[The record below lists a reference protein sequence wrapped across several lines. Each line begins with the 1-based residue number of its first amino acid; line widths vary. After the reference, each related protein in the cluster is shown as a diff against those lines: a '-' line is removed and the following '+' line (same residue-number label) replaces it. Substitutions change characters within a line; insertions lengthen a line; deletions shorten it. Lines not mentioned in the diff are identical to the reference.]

1 MKGKLILVVS
11 PAGGGKSTLLKYLR
25 EQMPEI
31 VFPVSCT
38 TRPMRPGEV
47 EGAVYHFISDEDFQR
62 RAAND
67 EFLEWVYT
75 DGKRYGT
82 LKSEIVPPVEAGK
95 TVVREIDIK
104 GLYKIEEILPKEN
117 VRTIY
122 IDAGTWDDLEKRIVA
137 RAPIE
142 QTELASRRARFEAE
156 APFKEHADMV
166 VKNPDGGL
174 EQAKKDFIH
183 AVSTLAAS

>member
-1 MKGKLILVVS
+1 MEGKLILVVS

-47 EGAVYHFISDEDFQR
+47 EGAVYHFISDEEFQR

-82 LKSEIVPPVEAGK
+82 LKSEIVPAVEAGK
-95 TVVREIDIK
+95 TVVREIDIN
-104 GLYKIEEILPKEN
+104 GSYKIQGILP
-117 VRTIY
+117 
-122 IDAGTWDDLEKRIVA
+122 
-137 RAPIE
+137 
-142 QTELASRRARFEAE
+142 
-156 APFKEHADMV
+156 
-166 VKNPDGGL
+166 
-174 EQAKKDFIH
+174 
-183 AVSTLAAS
+183 

>member
-1 MKGKLILVVS
+1 MEGKLILVVS

-25 EQMPEI
+25 EQMPEV

-47 EGAVYHFISDEDFQR
+47 DGAVYHFISDEDFQA
-62 RAAND
+62 RAARD

-82 LKSEIVPPVEAGK
+82 LISEIVPAVEAGK

-104 GLYKIEEILPKEN
+104 GFYKIQDILPKEN

-156 APFKEHADMV
+156 APFKDHADIV

-174 EQAKKDFIH
+174 EVAKHDFVA
-183 AVSTLAAS
+183 AVQTLSAK

>member
-1 MKGKLILVVS
+1 MNGKLILVVS

-25 EQMPEI
+25 EQMPEV
-31 VFPVSCT
+31 VFPISCT

-47 EGAVYHFISDEDFQR
+47 EGAVYHFISDEEFQR
-62 RAAND
+62 RAANE

-82 LKSEIVPPVEAGK
+82 LKSQIMSALEQGK

-104 GLYKIEEILPKEN
+104 GFYKIQAIIPKE
-117 VRTIY
+117 VLRAIY
-122 IDAGTWDDLEKRIVA
+122 IDAGTWEDLEKRILA

-142 QTELASRRARFEAE
+142 QTELASRRARFEEE
-156 APFKEHADMV
+156 APFKAHADV
-166 VKNPDGGL
+166 VVANPDGGL
-174 EQAKKDFIH
+174 EQAKQDFIA
-183 AVSTLAAS
+183 AVKTLSRS

>member
-1 MKGKLILVVS
+1 MKGVLILVVS

-25 EQMPEI
+25 EQMPDV

-38 TRPMRPGEV
+38 TRPMRPGEI
-47 EGAVYHFISDEDFQR
+47 EGAVYYFISDEEFQH
-62 RAAND
+62 RAAHD

-82 LKSEIVPPVEAGK
+82 LKSEIIPAVEEGK
-95 TVVREIDIK
+95 TVIREVDIK
-104 GLYKIEEILPKEN
+104 GVYKMQEIVPKEN
-117 VRTIY
+117 LRTIY
-122 IDAGTWDDLEKRIVA
+122 IDAGSWDELEKRIVA

-156 APFKEHADMV
+156 APFKDHADIV

-174 EQAKKDFIH
+174 EQAKQDFVE
-183 AVSTLAAS
+183 AVRTLSAH